1 MATNKKQYKGFM
13 FRVQTLNVERVVLSP
28 AYVESINKNVPE
40 GTLDVTE
47 GLSEVTSS
55 LRLL

>member
-1 MATNKKQYKGFM
+1 M

-28 AYVESINKNVPE
+28 KYVEEINKSVPE

-47 GLSEVTSS
+47 GLSEV
-55 LRLL
+55 RLLVSQASVG